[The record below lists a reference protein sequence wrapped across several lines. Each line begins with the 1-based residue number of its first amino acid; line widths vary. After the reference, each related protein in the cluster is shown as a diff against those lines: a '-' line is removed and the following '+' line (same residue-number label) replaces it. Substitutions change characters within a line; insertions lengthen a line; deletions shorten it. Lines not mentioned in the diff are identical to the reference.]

1 MKQADRLDEI
11 AQKIE
16 KLAAG
21 KMESTIGTL
30 KNAWQSDNS
39 ALYYNKMNRVQ
50 EEILEDAADG
60 KKGRSEYPDDG
71 GKYQTGR
78 AAGAGTGKIKNI
90 QVIHGAKIT
99 ASESYNDKKWRKE
112 KWQKLK

>member
-1 MKQADRLDEI
+1 MTENEILFNYRQAMKQADRLDEI

-16 KLAAG
+16 KLAAV

-50 EEILEDAADG
+50 EEILEDAADV
-60 KKGRSEYPDDG
+60 KKVAQSIRTTAESI
-71 GKYQTGR
+71 KR
-78 AAGAGTGKIKNI
+78 AELRALEL
-90 QVIHGAKIT
+90 AKSRT
-99 ASESYNDKKWRKE
+99 YR
-112 KWQKLK
+112 